1 MKNIKQ
7 IKQEQKEVL
16 LKAIADLE
24 KDYKKWCAQF
34 IKKLAPDTRKNCKDV
49 IEEQLRYEWD
59 TVYEPQDRQ
68 LQLALIHF
76 ERYEKEYVFLEVGK

>member
-7 IKQEQKEVL
+7 IKKEQKELL
-16 LKAIADLE
+16 LKEIVALE
-24 KDYKKWCAQF
+24 HLYKKWCSSF
-34 IKKLAPDTRKNCKDV
+34 IKKLAPETRKNCKDV

-76 ERYEKEYVFLEVGK
+76 ERYEKEYVFLEIGK